1 MPHRSEAGRLAV
13 CGWSAGGNLA
23 AVVCQLAR
31 DAGGPEIAGQ
41 VLVTP
46 VTDADFTRA
55 SYIDNAE
62 GYVLTTPLMRWFWDH
77 YADAGDRLDPR
88 AAPIRARDLS
98 NLPPALIVTAEFD
111 PLRDEGAAYAEALA
125 AAGVPVRHVMGAGQI
140 HTSLT
145 AVDVIATGA
154 DAREEMGRALRQ
166 FFGTL

>member
-1 MPHRSEAGRLAV
+1 MAGRLAV

-88 AAPIRARDLS
+88 VAPLRARDLS
-98 NLPPALIVTAEFD
+98 NLPPALI
-111 PLRDEGAAYAEALA
+111 
-125 AAGVPVRHVMGAGQI
+125 
-140 HTSLT
+140 
-145 AVDVIATGA
+145 
-154 DAREEMGRALRQ
+154 EEMGRALRQ
-166 FFGTL
+166 FFGTPLNAGERVAGGASALAAG